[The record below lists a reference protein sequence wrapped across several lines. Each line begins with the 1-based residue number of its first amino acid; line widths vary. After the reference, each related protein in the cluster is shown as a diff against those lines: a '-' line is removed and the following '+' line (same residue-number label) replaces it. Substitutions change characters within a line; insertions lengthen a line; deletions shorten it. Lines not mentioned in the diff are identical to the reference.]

1 MTPISIGP
9 HGLASPDQPAIHA
22 VPAASCV
29 PTDVPHGTR
38 GPRRGNAAGAGT
50 GAKKTQNM
58 KKTID
63 LTTPADLYLG
73 SDHNTARAQGHR
85 HFRNA
90 LSAIRFAMEQ
100 AAPVSLR
107 GAMLRA
113 GGELLD
119 GEDIR
124 ALYHSDRRF
133 ARRLP
138 PEVAAL
144 NAA

>member
-1 MTPISIGP
+1 
-9 HGLASPDQPAIHA
+9 
-22 VPAASCV
+22 
-29 PTDVPHGTR
+29 
-38 GPRRGNAAGAGT
+38 
-50 GAKKTQNM
+50 M

-73 SDHNTARAQGHR
+73 SDHITARAQGHR
-85 HFRNA
+85 HFRHA
-90 LSAIRFAMEQ
+90 FSAIRFAMEQ

-113 GGELLD
+113 DGKLLD
-119 GEDIR
+119 GADIR
-124 ALYHSDRRF
+124 ALYQADLRF

-138 PEVAAL
+138 PEVSAL